1 MDKTKKIAKSTAALV
16 IFALIGKL
24 FGFARETLMAY
35 YFGAG
40 METDAFV
47 ISLNAVSLLS
57 LPLSSSIATTF
68 IPMLARVEQE
78 EGAELK
84 QYHTNNMLSLTSIL
98 GAIIAGLGIILAPW
112 IIKLVGGGFDEEAY
126 TLAVELTKIGMP
138 VIIFSAI
145 VGVMTGYLQSSGRF
159 AATGAVAIPLNIV
172 YISYMVFLSGRYG
185 IYGMSVASVLGI
197 LAQVIFLFPDTLKAK
212 MKYFPVFDIKDKY
225 VMHAI
230 SLCLPVILS
239 IAINDVNM
247 VVSRRLASGLAEGT
261 VSWLNY
267 ANKLNTL
274 ILGVF
279 ISAITAV
286 IFPILSKAFS
296 SGDID
301 GGKKSMGSAVRF
313 IILITLPSMVGL
325 MVLSQPIVEIAFMRG
340 KFLQFDADITSVML
354 KLYSSALCAMSL
366 NTLLNRV
373 YYSLQDTRT
382 PLMIGAFSVVLNIIL
397 NLILIRFLNYYGLP
411 LAYSIATNIAV
422 FTGFVLLKNKLGTIG
437 GYSYLRSIIK
447 SGVAAAIMGV
457 VAYISFYG
465 VLSLIPA
472 LGNGTLTKLILLLL
486 SVGCSVI
493 VYGVLCYLF
502 GVREVKM
509 VVNTVLKR
517 LKRG

>member
-24 FGFARETLMAY
+24 FGFTRETLIAY

-40 METDAFV
+40 METDAFTV
-47 ISLNAVSLLS
+47 SLNAVSLLS

-78 EGAELK
+78 EGSKLK
-84 QYHTNNMLSLTSIL
+84 TYHTNNMLSLTTVL
-98 GAIIAGLGIILAPW
+98 GAIIAGVGIILAPW
-112 IIKLVGGGFDEEAY
+112 IIRVMGGGFDEPTY
-126 TLAVELTKIGMP
+126 NLTVELTKIGMP
-138 VIIFSAI
+138 VIIFSAM
-145 VGVMTGYLQSSGRF
+145 VGVLTGYLQSEGRF

-172 YISYMVFLSGRYG
+172 YISYMIFLSGRYG
-185 IYGMSVASVLGI
+185 IHGMSVASVLGI

-212 MKYFPVFDIKDKY
+212 MKYFPVFDVKDKY
-225 VMHAI
+225 VLHAI
-230 SLCLPVILS
+230 SLCIPVILS
-239 IAINDVNM
+239 IAINDVNL
-247 VVSRRLASGLAEGT
+247 VISRRLASGLAAGT
-261 VSWLNY
+261 VSWMNY

-296 SGDID
+296 SGDIF

-325 MVLSQPIVEIAFMRG
+325 IVLSQPIVEIAFMRG
-340 KFLQFDADITSVML
+340 KFLQYDADITSQML
-354 KLYSSALCAMSL
+354 KLYSLALCAMSL

-382 PLMIGAFSVVLNIIL
+382 PLMIGGFSVILNVIL
-397 NLILIRFLNYYGLP
+397 NLILINFFGSFGLP
-411 LAYSIATNIAV
+411 LGYSIATNIAV
-422 FTGFVLLKNKLGTIG
+422 FTGFMLLRKKLGTIG

-447 SGVAAAIMGV
+447 SGVAAILMGV
-457 VAYISFYG
+457 VAYISFFG
-465 VLSLIPA
+465 VLSLVPA
-472 LGNGTLTKLILLLL
+472 FGGSTLTKLVLLLF
-486 SVGCSVI
+486 SVGCSVAT
-493 VYGVLCYLF
+493 YGGLCYLF

-517 LKRG
+517 LKRS